1 MERIT
6 HLPTLSAVDPVQNP
20 RLVIAALS
28 LSAALS
34 LPAIA
39 EEVFILEGGGTIS
52 GELLK
57 KDQLPRDEYIVRTSE
72 GVVFKLDRSQ
82 VAEKKY
88 ERPEKSE
95 YERIWP
101 SFADTVEDQWKI
113 AEWCRENA
121 LIEQRKHHLK
131 RVIHLDPDHEP
142 ARRAM
147 GFMRRDGRWTTR
159 NDQYQR
165 RGYVHHEG
173 EWRTPQE
180 IQLIE
185 EDRKRIEANKT
196 WLAKLKTYR
205 DQLVSGKGAA
215 QARQA
220 LLELNDPAA
229 IGALGKALSEENNS
243 NMRELYL
250 NALGNLGTDQAAM
263 ALAAAYTLE
272 PVEDL
277 RYTCLDHLKGKHIA
291 TDYFVSL
298 LRHEDASMVGSAGF
312 ALGYLEDPSA
322 IAPLIG
328 ALITHHKQLIKKG
341 SGGQTAAGFDNR
353 GNMSF
358 GHGGSDVIVP
368 VKSHNRAVL
377 DALVKLTGQNY
388 SFNIDQWKIWHA
400 NQRRYEHVN
409 PRRD

>member
-1 MERIT
+1 MEKIT
-6 HLPTLSAVDPVQNP
+6 YFPTLSAVDSVQNP

-28 LSAALS
+28 LLATLS
-34 LPAIA
+34 LPAFA
-39 EEVFILEGGGTIS
+39 EEVFVLVGGGNIS

-82 VAEKKY
+82 VADHEYKRS
-88 ERPEKSE
+88 EESE

-101 SFADTVEDQWKI
+101 SFADTVEAQWEI
-113 AEWCRENA
+113 AEWCRERS
-121 LIEQRKHHLK
+121 LTEQREHHLE
-131 RVIHLDPDHEP
+131 RIVHLDPDYEP
-142 ARRAM
+142 ARRAL
-147 GFMRRDGRWTTR
+147 GFTRRNGRWTTR
-159 NDQYQR
+159 DDQYRR
-165 RGYVHHEG
+165 RGYVYHEG

-180 IQLIE
+180 IQLME
-185 EDRKRIEANKT
+185 EDRKKAEANRT
-196 WLAKLKTYR
+196 WLAQLKTYH
-205 DQLVSGKGAA
+205 DQLVSGDGAV

-220 LLELNDPAA
+220 LLQLDDPAA
-229 IGALGKALSEENNS
+229 IGALGQALSDES
-243 NMRELYL
+243 NPNIRELYL
-250 NALGNLGTDQAAM
+250 NALGHLGTDQAAM

-272 PVEDL
+272 PIEDL

-298 LRHEDASMVGSAGF
+298 LHNKKADVVNSAGF

-328 ALITHHKQLIKKG
+328 ALVTRHKQLIKKG

-358 GHGGSDVIVP
+358 GAGGSDVIVD
-368 VKSHNRAVL
+368 VNSHNRAVL
-377 DALVKLTGQNY
+377 DALTKLTGQNY
-388 SFNIDQWKIWHA
+388 GFNIDQWKIWHA

>member
-6 HLPTLSAVDPVQNP
+6 YLPSLNAVDPVQNP
-20 RLVIAALS
+20 RLVIAALL
-28 LSAALS
+28 LSATLS

-39 EEVFILEGGGTIS
+39 KEVFVLEGGGTIS

-72 GVVFKLDRSQ
+72 GVVFKLNRSQ
-82 VAEKKY
+82 VVEHEYK
-88 ERPEKSE
+88 RPEESE
-95 YERIWP
+95 YERVWP

-121 LIEQRKHHLK
+121 LMEQREHHLE
-131 RVIHLDPDHEP
+131 RIIHLDPDHEP

-159 NDQYQR
+159 DGQYRR

-180 IQLIE
+180 IQLME
-185 EDRKRIEANKT
+185 EDRKKTEANRE
-196 WLAKLKTYR
+196 WLARLKTYH
-205 DQLVSGKGAA
+205 DQLVSGNGAA

-220 LLELNDPAA
+220 LLQLDDPAA
-229 IGALGKALSEENNS
+229 IGALGNALSEESNS
-243 NMRELYL
+243 NIRELYL

-298 LRHEDASMVGSAGF
+298 LNNKEADVVNSAGF

-328 ALITHHKQLIKKG
+328 ALVTRHKQLIKKG
-341 SGGQTAAGFDNR
+341 GGGQTSAGFDNR

-358 GHGGSDVIVP
+358 GHGGSDVIVN
-368 VKSHNRAVL
+368 VNSHNRAVL
-377 DALVKLTGQNY
+377 DALTKLTGQNY
-388 SFNIDQWKIWHA
+388 GFNIDQWKIWHA